1 MTDRY
6 RPLTAA
12 AVLLVAAF
20 AAVVS
25 YFHIYERGHA
35 RGQLPGQTDPA
46 GCEPLA
52 GRRPCGALAR

>member
-35 RGQLPGQTDPA
+35 RGAVAGTNGPG
-46 GCEPLA
+46 GL
-52 GRRPCGALAR
+52 